1 MIAIY
6 NPNQNIVNVN
16 FRIMTQIEKVKPEI
30 MHLMV
35 LSRCNYNCEL
45 CCNKLYDI
53 DKIPV
58 ATVEELK
65 TIHTLCITGG
75 EPFIASINLNDF
87 ARSVKDGF
95 PNVKNIFVYTSGV
108 MLLYNLPQVFSYIDG
123 LSICPKSMKDWLALE
138 KIANSTSHY
147 YLNNIS
153 KLASNRLYVFKEQVA
168 LFEGRFKHIAELL
181 NLNVLYRT
189 WDKEF
194 KTPDNEI
201 FRRLPIL
208 LN

>member
-1 MIAIY
+1 MAE
-6 NPNQNIVNVN
+6 
-16 FRIMTQIEKVKPEI
+16 RKVKPEI
-30 MHLMV
+30 MHLMI
-35 LSRCNYNCEL
+35 LSKCNYKCEL

-53 DKIPV
+53 EKIPV
-58 ATVEELK
+58 ATVKELK

-75 EPFIASINLNDF
+75 EPFMASIDIDDF
-87 ARSVKDGF
+87 ARSVK
-95 PNVKNIFVYTSGV
+95 KNFSRTSKTYSFIQADKFLCSV
-108 MLLYNLPQVFSYIDG
+108 CHISFLIDG
-123 LSICPKSMKDWLALE
+123 LSISPKSMKDWLALE
-138 KIANSTSHY
+138 KIANHSTSREY
-147 YLNNIS
+147 FNNIS
-153 KLASNRLYVFKEQVA
+153 RLPSNRLYVFKEQVPF
-168 LFEGRFKHIAELL
+168 FEERFKPIAKKL

>member
-1 MIAIY
+1 
-6 NPNQNIVNVN
+6 
-16 FRIMTQIEKVKPEI
+16 MTQKEKSKPEI

-35 LSRCNYNCEL
+35 LSKCNYNCEL

-75 EPFIASINLNDF
+75 EPFMASINLDDF

-108 MLLYNLPQVFSYIDG
+108 MLLYNLPQIFSYIDG
-123 LSICPKSMKDWLALE
+123 LSICPKSMKDWFALD
-138 KIANSTSHY
+138 KITYSTSRD

-153 KLASNRLYVFKEQVA
+153 KLSSNRLYVFKEQVA
-168 LFEGRFKHIAELL
+168 LFEGRFKHIAEIL

>member
-1 MIAIY
+1 MVVVQ
-6 NPNQNIVNVN
+6 PNQVN

-35 LSRCNYNCEL
+35 LSKCNYNCEL

-53 DKIPV
+53 DKIPA
-58 ATVEELK
+58 ATVDELK

-75 EPFIASINLNDF
+75 EPFMASINLDDF

-108 MLLYNLPQVFSYIDG
+108 MLLYNLPQIFSYING

-138 KIANSTSHY
+138 KIANSTSRD

-153 KLASNRLYVFKEQVA
+153 KLSSNRLYVFKEQVA
-168 LFEGRFKHIAELL
+168 LFEGRFKHIAEML

-189 WDKEF
+189 WNKEF

>member
-1 MIAIY
+1 
-6 NPNQNIVNVN
+6 
-16 FRIMTQIEKVKPEI
+16 MTQIEKVKPEI

-35 LSRCNYNCEL
+35 LSKCNYNCEL

-75 EPFIASINLNDF
+75 EPFMASINLDDF

-108 MLLYNLPQVFSYIDG
+108 MLLYNLPQIFSYIDG
-123 LSICPKSMKDWLALE
+123 LSISPKSMKDWLALE
-138 KIANSTSHY
+138 KIANSSSRD
-147 YLNNIS
+147 YLNNIP
-153 KLASNRLYVFKEQVA
+153 KLSSNRLYVFKEQVA
-168 LFEGRFKHIAELL
+168 LFEGRFKHVAEML
-181 NLNVLYRT
+181 NLNVIYRT

-194 KTPDNEI
+194 KTPENEI
-201 FRRLPIL
+201 FRRLPMF

>member
-1 MIAIY
+1 
-6 NPNQNIVNVN
+6 
-16 FRIMTQIEKVKPEI
+16 MTQIGKVKPEI

>member
-1 MIAIY
+1 
-6 NPNQNIVNVN
+6 
-16 FRIMTQIEKVKPEI
+16 MTQIEKVKPEI

-35 LSRCNYNCEL
+35 LSKCNYNCEL

-75 EPFIASINLNDF
+75 EPFMASINLDDF

-108 MLLYNLPQVFSYIDG
+108 MLLYNLPQIFSYIDG

-138 KIANSTSHY
+138 KIANSTSRD

-153 KLASNRLYVFKEQVA
+153 KLSSNRLYVFKEQVA
-168 LFEGRFKHIAELL
+168 LFEGRFKHIAEML

-194 KTPDNEI
+194 KTPENEI
-201 FRRLPIL
+201 FRRLPIF

>member
-1 MIAIY
+1 
-6 NPNQNIVNVN
+6 
-16 FRIMTQIEKVKPEI
+16 MTQKEKVKPEI

-147 YLNNIS
+147 YLNNIP
-153 KLASNRLYVFKEQVA
+153 KLSSNRLYVFNEQIA

>member
-1 MIAIY
+1 
-6 NPNQNIVNVN
+6 
-16 FRIMTQIEKVKPEI
+16 MTQKEKVKPEI

-138 KIANSTSHY
+138 KIAYSTSHY
-147 YLNNIS
+147 YLNNIP
-153 KLASNRLYVFKEQVA
+153 KLSSNRLYVFKEQIA

>member
-1 MIAIY
+1 
-6 NPNQNIVNVN
+6 
-16 FRIMTQIEKVKPEI
+16 MTQIEKAKPEI
-30 MHLMV
+30 MHLMI
-35 LSRCNYNCEL
+35 LSKCNYNCEL

-75 EPFIASINLNDF
+75 EPFMSNINLDDF

-95 PNVKNIFVYTSGV
+95 PNIKNIFVYTSGT
-108 MLLYNLPQVFSYIDG
+108 MLLYNLPQIFSYIDG
-123 LSICPKSMKDWLALE
+123 LSISPKSMKDWLALD
-138 KIANSTSHY
+138 KIANSSSRD
-147 YLNNIS
+147 YLNNIP
-153 KLASNRLYVFKEQVA
+153 KLSSNRLYVFKEQVA
-168 LFEGRFKHIAELL
+168 LFEGRFKHVAEML
-181 NLNVLYRT
+181 NLNVIYRT

-194 KTPDNEI
+194 KTPENEI
-201 FRRLPIL
+201 FRRLPIF

>member
-1 MIAIY
+1 
-6 NPNQNIVNVN
+6 
-16 FRIMTQIEKVKPEI
+16 MTQIEKVKPEI
-30 MHLMV
+30 MHLMI

-138 KIANSTSHY
+138 KIANSTSHF

-153 KLASNRLYVFKEQVA
+153 NLSSNRLYVFKEQVE

>member
-1 MIAIY
+1 
-6 NPNQNIVNVN
+6 
-16 FRIMTQIEKVKPEI
+16 MTQIEKVKPEI

-75 EPFIASINLNDF
+75 EPFMASINLDDF

-95 PNVKNIFVYTSGV
+95 PKVKNIFVYTSGV
-108 MLLYNLPQVFSYIDG
+108 MLLYNLPQIFSYING

-138 KIANSTSHY
+138 KIANSTSRD

-153 KLASNRLYVFKEQVA
+153 KLSSNRLYVFKEQVE

-194 KTPDNEI
+194 KTPENEI

>member
-1 MIAIY
+1 MQ
-6 NPNQNIVNVN
+6 PNQVN
-16 FRIMTQIEKVKPEI
+16 FRIMAERKVKPEI
-30 MHLMV
+30 MHLMI
-35 LSRCNYNCEL
+35 LSKCNYKCEL

-53 DKIPV
+53 EKIPV
-58 ATVEELK
+58 ATVKELK

-75 EPFIASINLNDF
+75 EPFMASIDLDDF
-87 ARSVKDGF
+87 ARSVKNDF
-95 PNVKNIFVYTSGV
+95 PNIENIFVYTSGIIL
-108 MLLYNLPQVFSYIDG
+108 MYRLPHIFSYIDG
-123 LSICPKSMKDWLALE
+123 LSISPKSMKDWLALE
-138 KIANSTSHY
+138 KIANSTSRD

-153 KLASNRLYVFKEQVA
+153 RLSSNRLYVFKEQISF
-168 LFEGRFKHIAELL
+168 FEERFKPIAQKL

>member
-1 MIAIY
+1 
-6 NPNQNIVNVN
+6 
-16 FRIMTQIEKVKPEI
+16 MTQIEKTKPEI
-30 MHLMV
+30 MHLMI
-35 LSRCNYNCEL
+35 LSKCNYNCEL

-75 EPFIASINLNDF
+75 EPFMANINLDDF

-95 PNVKNIFVYTSGV
+95 PNIKNIFVYTSGT
-108 MLLYNLPQVFSYIDG
+108 MLLYNLPQIFSYIDG
-123 LSICPKSMKDWLALE
+123 LSISPKSMKDWLALD
-138 KIANSTSHY
+138 KITYSTSRD
-147 YLNNIS
+147 YLNNIP
-153 KLASNRLYVFKEQVA
+153 KLSSNRLYVFKEQVA
-168 LFEGRFKHIAELL
+168 LFEGRFKHVAEML
-181 NLNVLYRT
+181 NLNVIYRT

-194 KTPDNEI
+194 KTPENEI
-201 FRRLPIL
+201 FRRLPIF

>member
-35 LSRCNYNCEL
+35 LNRCNYNCEL

>member
-1 MIAIY
+1 
-6 NPNQNIVNVN
+6 
-16 FRIMTQIEKVKPEI
+16 MTQIEKTKPEI

-35 LSRCNYNCEL
+35 LSKCNYNCEL

-75 EPFIASINLNDF
+75 EPFMASINLDDF

-108 MLLYNLPQVFSYIDG
+108 RLLYNLPQIFSYIDG

-138 KIANSTSHY
+138 KIANSTSRD

-153 KLASNRLYVFKEQVA
+153 KLSSNRLYVFKEQVA
-168 LFEGRFKHIAELL
+168 LFEGRFKHIAEML

>member
-1 MIAIY
+1 MAE
-6 NPNQNIVNVN
+6 
-16 FRIMTQIEKVKPEI
+16 RKVKPEI
-30 MHLMV
+30 MHLMI
-35 LSRCNYNCEL
+35 LSKCNYKCEL

-53 DKIPV
+53 EKIPV
-58 ATVEELK
+58 ATVKELK

-75 EPFIASINLNDF
+75 EPFTASIDLDDF
-87 ARSVKDGF
+87 ARSVKNDF
-95 PNVKNIFVYTSGV
+95 PNIENIFVYTSGLIL
-108 MLLYNLPQVFSYIDG
+108 MYHLPHIFSYIDG
-123 LSICPKSMKDWLALE
+123 LSISPKSMKDWLALE
-138 KIANSTSHY
+138 KIANSTSRD

-153 KLASNRLYVFKEQVA
+153 RLPSNRLYVFKEQVPF
-168 LFEGRFKHIAELL
+168 FEKRFKHIANKL

>member
-1 MIAIY
+1 
-6 NPNQNIVNVN
+6 
-16 FRIMTQIEKVKPEI
+16 MTQIEKVKPEI

-35 LSRCNYNCEL
+35 LSKCNYNCEL

-58 ATVEELK
+58 ATVDELK

-75 EPFIASINLNDF
+75 EPFMTSINLDDF

-108 MLLYNLPQVFSYIDG
+108 MLLYNLPQIFSYING

-138 KIANSTSHY
+138 KIANSTSRD

-153 KLASNRLYVFKEQVA
+153 KLSSNRLYVFKEQVA
-168 LFEGRFKHIAELL
+168 LFEGRFKHIAEMLS
-181 NLNVLYRT
+181 LNVLYRT

>member
-1 MIAIY
+1 
-6 NPNQNIVNVN
+6 
-16 FRIMTQIEKVKPEI
+16 MTQIEKVKPEI

-35 LSRCNYNCEL
+35 LSKCNYNCEL

-75 EPFIASINLNDF
+75 EPFMASINLDDF

-108 MLLYNLPQVFSYIDG
+108 MLLYNLPQIFSYING

-138 KIANSTSHY
+138 KIANSTSRD

-153 KLASNRLYVFKEQVA
+153 KLSSNRLYVFKEQVA
-168 LFEGRFKHIAELL
+168 LFEGRFKHIAEML

-189 WDKEF
+189 WYKEF

>member
-1 MIAIY
+1 
-6 NPNQNIVNVN
+6 
-16 FRIMTQIEKVKPEI
+16 MTQIEKVKPEI

-123 LSICPKSMKDWLALE
+123 LSICPKSIKDWLALE
-138 KIANSTSHY
+138 KIANSTSLY

-153 KLASNRLYVFKEQVA
+153 KLSSNRLYVFKEQVE

-194 KTPDNEI
+194 KTPENEI

>member
-1 MIAIY
+1 MAVVQ
-6 NPNQNIVNVN
+6 PNQVN

-75 EPFIASINLNDF
+75 EPFMASINLDDF

-95 PNVKNIFVYTSGV
+95 PKVKNIFVYTSGV
-108 MLLYNLPQVFSYIDG
+108 MLLYNLPQIFSYING

-138 KIANSTSHY
+138 KIANSTSRD

-153 KLASNRLYVFKEQVA
+153 KLSSNRLYVFKEQVE

-194 KTPDNEI
+194 KTPENEI

>member
-1 MIAIY
+1 MAE
-6 NPNQNIVNVN
+6 
-16 FRIMTQIEKVKPEI
+16 RKVEPEI
-30 MHLMV
+30 MHLMI
-35 LSRCNYNCEL
+35 LSKCNYKCEL

-53 DKIPV
+53 EKIPV
-58 ATVEELK
+58 ATVKELK

-75 EPFIASINLNDF
+75 EPFLASIDLDDF
-87 ARSVKDGF
+87 ASSVKDDF
-95 PNVKNIFVYTSGV
+95 PNIKNIFVYTSGLIL
-108 MLLYNLPQVFSYIDG
+108 MYRLPHFFSYIDG
-123 LSICPKSMKDWLALE
+123 LSISPKSMKDWLALE
-138 KIANSTSHY
+138 KIVNNTSCN

-153 KLASNRLYVFKEQVA
+153 GLHSNRLYVFKEQV
-168 LFEGRFKHIAELL
+168 LIFEKRFKYIAEKL

>member
-1 MIAIY
+1 MAE
-6 NPNQNIVNVN
+6 
-16 FRIMTQIEKVKPEI
+16 RKVKPEI
-30 MHLMV
+30 MHLMI
-35 LSRCNYNCEL
+35 LSKCNYKCEL

-53 DKIPV
+53 EKIPV
-58 ATVEELK
+58 ATVKELK

-75 EPFIASINLNDF
+75 EPFMASIDLDDFAHSVKNDF
-87 ARSVKDGF
+87 
-95 PNVKNIFVYTSGV
+95 PNIENIFVYTSGLIL
-108 MLLYNLPQVFSYIDG
+108 MYRLPHIFSYIDG
-123 LSICPKSMKDWLALE
+123 LSISPKSMKDWLALE
-138 KIANSTSHY
+138 KIANSTSRD

-153 KLASNRLYVFKEQVA
+153 RLPSNRLYVFKEQVPF
-168 LFEGRFKHIAELL
+168 FEKRFKPIAKKL

>member
-1 MIAIY
+1 
-6 NPNQNIVNVN
+6 
-16 FRIMTQIEKVKPEI
+16 MTQIEKVKPEI

-35 LSRCNYNCEL
+35 LSKCNYNCEL

-75 EPFIASINLNDF
+75 EPFMASINLDDF

-108 MLLYNLPQVFSYIDG
+108 MLLYNLPQIFSYIDG
-123 LSICPKSMKDWLALE
+123 LSICPKSMRDWLALE
-138 KIANSTSHY
+138 KIANSISRD

-153 KLASNRLYVFKEQVA
+153 KLSSNRLYVFKEQVA
-168 LFEGRFKHIAELL
+168 LFEGRFKHIAEML

>member
-1 MIAIY
+1 MAVVQ
-6 NPNQNIVNVN
+6 PNQVN

>member
-1 MIAIY
+1 
-6 NPNQNIVNVN
+6 
-16 FRIMTQIEKVKPEI
+16 MTQIEKVKPEI

-153 KLASNRLYVFKEQVA
+153 NLSSNRLYVFKEQVA
-168 LFEGRFKHIAELL
+168 LFEGRFKHIAEML